1 MEKMLALGTEE
12 ALSCARLSPEGDH
25 HDDSVNGN
33 PSDDDGRK
41 RKTNLYVSICSGGP
55 WLDW

>member
-25 HDDSVNGN
+25 HDDVMMAIMLMIMLVINLTIYVR
-33 PSDDDGRK
+33 PSM
-41 RKTNLYVSICSGGP
+41 
-55 WLDW
+55 